1 MLETVRIR
9 RAGYNVRLS
18 YEEFIQLYRILLP
31 KGLVSSQKDVRDFM
45 NTMDLN
51 KQHYQLGKLL
61 YANSICFSSNLS
73 LLFLS
78 GITKIYMR
86 ESQKTRLDMKLHKK
100 IIESI
105 VMIQRWFRGILQRR
119 KFVLFRSAAIT
130 LQSFWRM
137 CSAQKQYLCLRQ
149 ERAAVI
155 IQSAW
160 RMVTARRWYQKLRL
174 GVICVQSHIRGKL
187 ARARFKK
194 NYKQKLI
201 RDRSKLKQ
209 QSLPMNERS
218 IDCPPELQD
227 YYMGQRKASKPHMS
241 LDVDVDSK
249 RRVPER
255 DIYKSSESIHR
266 YSPPLITPQMVTG
279 YVAEYPKSSR
289 RSNHSEYLDRQTDD
303 YHDYQNQQKVAI
315 EQQFKFEDSVDKI
328 AKGYDL
334 VKASKIYNDPYDISR

>member
-61 YANSICFSSNLS
+61 QIDHQDIRPYIYSLS
-73 LLFLS
+73 VL

-137 CSAQKQYLCLRQ
+137 CSAQKQYLCMRQ
-149 ERAAVI
+149 ERAAVL
-155 IQSAW
+155 IQSTW

-174 GVICVQSHIRGKL
+174 GAICVQSHIRGKL

-194 NYKQKLI
+194 NYKQKLM

-227 YYMGQRKASKPHMS
+227 YYMGQRKASKPHLS
-241 LDVDVDSK
+241 LDVESR

-266 YSPPLITPQMVTG
+266 YSPPLITPQLVTG

-289 RSNHSEYLDRQTDD
+289 RSNISEYHDRPTDD
-303 YHDYQNQQKVAI
+303 YHDYQNLQKVAI
-315 EQQFKFEDSVDKI
+315 EQQQLQFEDSVDKI

-334 VKASKIYNDPYDISR
+334 VKASKIYNDPYDISK